1 MPILIYRTTGDNNTQ
16 DRNTTV
22 SHVKINR
29 TVVINKNSNE
39 NSELGNW
46 KSILGVSATPN
57 TNTST
62 GSKKDEST
70 SEPHVTINKQV
81 IIHEGSRANG
91 EPDSWGAI
99 PGLNIN
105 ENSTLIRNESN
116 ENNIIDGVVAKT
128 NAAISND
135 ATKEDSDTPKNIL
148 EQKVLKENTWIDE
161 TKEGC
166 VKFSIFTFN

>member
-1 MPILIYRTTGDNNTQ
+1 MPNLIFRTTGNNNTQ

-22 SHVKINR
+22 SQVKIKR
-29 TVVINKNSNE
+29 TVVIDKNSTE